1 MSKRAER
8 KAARIV
14 SMRLSEKRCR
24 DGTLVE
30 EAREDRP
37 VHCRLSA
44 LQSLGSLLRLGGRFL
59 ILLRMRTVILNG

>member
-1 MSKRAER
+1 
-8 KAARIV
+8 
-14 SMRLSEKRCR
+14 MRLSEKRCR